1 MLKSYFIL
9 ALKVLKRRKFY
20 TFISL
25 FGIAFTLSAL
35 MIVTS
40 FYEDM
45 VYPKGAE
52 KHSERTLTV
61 NRMAFY
67 REDSSGGYLGSIGYA
82 LIKDYLYKME
92 TPQYVSGYSNNST
105 TAGFLNGLKIE
116 SQLKRTDANY
126 WRILDFDFIEG
137 RPFGDSEDKQGDYVA
152 VINRTTKKQYFGQQS
167 ALGKTIKTGGV
178 SYTVIGVVENE
189 SETNE
194 VASADIWIPMF
205 ATKKQHF
212 LTNHMGGFGAM
223 LQADEASNV
232 QKIKDEYATT
242 IANYQYPMQKRFPKA
257 YSNAESKFE
266 NFARNFFR
274 NHTKKDSGANKLIG
288 LIVLAMVLF
297 MFLPTINL
305 INLNISRIMER
316 SAEIGVRKSF
326 GASSKT
332 LIGQFM
338 VENLVLTL
346 IGGLLGFVCTYFA
359 LMFISS
365 SGLIAYA
372 NFTINFRVF
381 GLGLLLITAFGLMS
395 GLLPA
400 IKMSR
405 LNPVDALKGAI

>member
-35 MIVTS
+35 MIATS
-40 FYEDM
+40 FVEDLI
-45 VYPKGAE
+45 YPKGAE
-52 KHSERTLTV
+52 KHSERTLTIS
-61 NRMAFY
+61 RMSFY
-67 REDSSGGYLGSIGYA
+67 QEDSGGNYRGRIGYA
-82 LIKDYLYKME
+82 FIKNDLYKME
-92 TPQYVSGYSNNST
+92 SPELVSGYSENTIS
-105 TAGFLNGLKIE
+105 AGFLNGVKIE
-116 SQLKRTDANY
+116 SKLKRTDANY

-137 RPFGDSEDKQGDYVA
+137 RPFGDSEDKLGDYVA
-152 VINRTTKKQYFGQQS
+152 VINRTTKNQYFGQQS
-167 ALGKTIKTGGV
+167 ALGKSIKTGGV
-178 SYTVIGVVENE
+178 SYIVIGVVENE
-189 SETNE
+189 SDMNK

-205 ATKKQHF
+205 ATKKQQF
-212 LTNHMGGFGAM
+212 VTNHRGGFGAM
-223 LQADEASNV
+223 LQADDASNV
-232 QKIKDEYATT
+232 QKMKHEYATVV
-242 IANYQYPMQKRFPKA
+242 ANYHYPMKKRFPKV

-266 NFARNFFR
+266 NFARNYFR
-274 NHTKKDSGANKLIG
+274 AHAKKGSGASKLMVM
-288 LIVLAMVLF
+288 IVLGMVLF

-332 LIGQFM
+332 LVAQFM

-359 LMFISS
+359 LMFISE
-365 SGLIAYA
+365 SGLIAHA
-372 NFTINFRVF
+372 NFTINLRVF
-381 GLGLLLITAFGLMS
+381 GLGLLLITVFGLMS

-400 IKMSR
+400 VKMSR
-405 LNPVDALKGAI
+405 LHPVDALKGVI